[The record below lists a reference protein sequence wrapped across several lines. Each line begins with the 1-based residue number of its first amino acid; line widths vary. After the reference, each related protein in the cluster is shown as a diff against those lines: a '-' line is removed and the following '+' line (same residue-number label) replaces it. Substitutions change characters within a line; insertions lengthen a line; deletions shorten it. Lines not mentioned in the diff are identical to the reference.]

1 MPFLNL
7 RVGGDGDEEKNLAA
21 KHPPLLF
28 FSFFL
33 LLWGKLGFMR
43 GNVLHRIAI
52 IFTHAHRRVVM
63 VTR

>member
-7 RVGGDGDEEKNLAA
+7 RVGGDCDEEKNLAA
-21 KHPPLLF
+21 KHPPLF
-28 FSFFL
+28 FFFL
-33 LLWGKLGFMR
+33 LLWGKLGFMG